1 MNTESSFDLRHH
13 GDTEISLG
21 LVDLAVN
28 VRIAEMPKW
37 LRDHLSLS
45 MLSLS
50 AYPEQSRARAA
61 VAARHG
67 RAQEEVLL
75 TNGAA
80 EAFVLLARAFNPA
93 RPHGRTVVIHPQ
105 FTEPEAALRAAGH
118 SVERVILNEAE
129 GFRLDTDLVPPDAD
143 LVIIGNPTNPTSILH
158 PADVVASL
166 ARPGRLLVVDEAFA
180 DCIPGESDSL
190 ATRSDLPGV
199 VVVRSL
205 TKMWGLAGLRVGYLL
220 AEPHIVEMLA
230 SAQSLWPVST
240 PALAA
245 LEICSSPEAVAEG
258 DEWANELPQLRS
270 YLINGLLSL
279 GFDVP
284 GEQRA
289 SFVLARIDNAVVLR
303 EQLRKRGWAVRR
315 GDTFPGL
322 GPDWV
327 RIAVRDTQTTTAFL
341 NALRTEL
348 SKLETY
354 GGINVY

>member
-1 MNTESSFDLRHH
+1 MTTEGSFNLRHH
-13 GDTEISLG
+13 GDTEISPG

-28 VRIAEMPKW
+28 VRVAEMPKW
-37 LRDHLSLS
+37 LRNRLSLS

-67 RAQEEVLL
+67 RTPEEVLL

-80 EAFVLLARAFNPA
+80 EAFVLIARSFNPA
-93 RPHGRTVVIHPQ
+93 RSHGRTVVIHPQ
-105 FTEPEAALRAAGH
+105 FTEPEAALRVAGH

-129 GFRLDTDLVPPDAD
+129 GFHLDTDLVPSDAD

-158 PADVVASL
+158 SADVVASL

-180 DCIPGESDSL
+180 DCIPGESESL
-190 ATRSDLPGV
+190 AARSDLVGV

-220 AEPHIVEMLA
+220 AEPRIVEMLA
-230 SAQSLWPVST
+230 LLQPLWPVST

-245 LEICSSPEAVAEG
+245 LEICSSSEAIAEG
-258 DEWANELPQLRS
+258 DEWANELVQLRN
-270 YLINGLLSL
+270 YLINGLLPL

-284 GEQRA
+284 GDQRA
-289 SFVLARIDNAVVLR
+289 SFVLARIDNAAALR
-303 EQLRKRGWAVRR
+303 ERLRTRGWAVRR

-322 GPDWV
+322 GADWI
-327 RIAVRDTQTTTAFL
+327 RIAVRDMKTTTAFL
-341 NALRTEL
+341 NALRIEL
-348 SKLETY
+348 SQLETY

>member
-1 MNTESSFDLRHH
+1 MDTESSFDLRHH
-13 GDTEISLG
+13 GDTETAPG
-21 LVDLAVN
+21 LIDLAVN
-28 VRIAEMPKW
+28 VRLAEMPKW
-37 LRDHLSLS
+37 LRERLSLS

-61 VAARHG
+61 VAVRHG

-80 EAFVLLARAFNPA
+80 EAFVLLARLLNPG
-93 RPHGRTVVIHPQ
+93 RSHGRTVVIHPQ

-143 LVIIGNPTNPTSILH
+143 LAIIGNPTNPTSVLH
-158 PADVVASL
+158 PADVVANL

-180 DCIPGESDSL
+180 DCIPGESDSM
-190 ATRSDLPGV
+190 AARSDLPGV

-220 AEPHIVEMLA
+220 AEPHVVERLA
-230 SAQSLWPVST
+230 SLQPLWPVST

-245 LEICSSPEAVAEG
+245 LEICSSPEAIAESVR
-258 DEWANELPQLRS
+258 WASELAELRN
-270 YLINGLLSL
+270 YLIDGLLLL

-284 GEQRA
+284 GDQRA
-289 SFVLARIDNAVVLR
+289 SFVLARIDNAAALR
-303 EQLRKRGWAVRR
+303 EQLRRRGWAVRR

-322 GPDWV
+322 GSDWL
-327 RIAVRDTQTTTAFL
+327 RIAVRDMKTSAAFL
-341 NALRTEL
+341 NALRIEL
-348 SKLETY
+348 S
-354 GGINVY
+354 

>member
-13 GDTEISLG
+13 GDAETALG
-21 LVDLAVN
+21 LIDLAVN

-37 LRDHLSLS
+37 LRERLSLS

-80 EAFVLLARAFNPA
+80 EAFVLLARSLNPA
-93 RPHGRTVVIHPQ
+93 RSHGRTVVIHPQ
-105 FTEPEAALRAAGH
+105 FTEPEAALRTAGH
-118 SVERVILNEAE
+118 RVERVILNEAE
-129 GFRLDTDLVPPDAD
+129 GFRLDTDLVPSDAD

-158 PADVVASL
+158 PADVVADL

-180 DCIPGESDSL
+180 DCIPGESESL
-190 ATRSDLPGV
+190 AARSDLPGV

-220 AEPHIVEMLA
+220 AQPHIVEMLA
-230 SAQSLWPVST
+230 SAQSLWPVSS

-245 LEICSSPEAVAEG
+245 LEICSSSEAVAESVR
-258 DEWANELPQLRS
+258 WASELTEQRN
-270 YLINGLLSL
+270 YLIDGLLLL

-284 GEQRA
+284 GDQRA
-289 SFVLARIDNAVVLR
+289 SFVLARIDNADALR
-303 EQLRKRGWAVRR
+303 ERLRGRGWAVRR

-322 GPDWV
+322 SSDWL
-327 RIAVRDTQTTTAFL
+327 RIAVRDTKTTIAFL
-341 NALRTEL
+341 NALRIEL
-348 SKLETY
+348 S
-354 GGINVY
+354 